1 MLNMFLHTKKNW
13 TKKENVWNLEGND
26 HQWKEKCR
34 KSEKPKLGLNSDAN
48 YWKITIHSLTEGS
61 EKDQNRVGF
70 SFSIVKLFR
79 TLLELFGRTDQP
91 ELTLFIVGGR
101 IWLYKVQPDFITVK
115 NSQGQKCH
123 HFFCFQC
130 SWVEITTML
139 ISHMCVSSCKDPQIS
154 SALIVAFIHI
164 TPTFV
169 FWFISKND

>member
-1 MLNMFLHTKKNW
+1 MLEIVGRKSRG
-13 TKKENVWNLEGND
+13 GND
-26 HQWKEKCR
+26 QRWKERRR
-34 KSEKPKLGLNSDAN
+34 KSENPKLGLDSDAN

-70 SFSIVKLFR
+70 KQKIVKMSR
-79 TLLELFGRTDQP
+79 TFLELFVWKDQP
-91 ELTLFIVGGR
+91 GLTLFILGYW
-101 IWLYKVQPDFITVK
+101 IWLYKVQPDFINVK
-115 NSQGQKCH
+115 NSRGQKCH
-123 HFFCFQC
+123 HIFCFEC

-169 FWFISKND
+169 FWFISKIY